1 MLNFDR
7 FVTQVFSRGRIVL
20 LCSLLLGAQVL
31 EAGHAEEPDCN
42 ELTCLFCHANAEEDS
57 ATPNQFLRTAFFYE
71 EENRTFSESSLS
83 KAPDSTLSIRA
94 PPKHFR

>member
-1 MLNFDR
+1 
-7 FVTQVFSRGRIVL
+7 L
-20 LCSLLLGAQVL
+20 LCVLLLGAQVL

-57 ATPNQFLRTAFFYE
+57 ATPNQFLRTAFLRG
-71 EENRTFSESSLS
+71 EENRTFLESSLS

-94 PPKHFR
+94 PPQLYL